1 MKRPIEKYGWKH
13 TGTIPTI
20 KSECFENSLGH
31 EIRIDDKGEILFLNE
46 EAGFDFEVLQAIYE
60 TAKQI
65 KEEYERT
72 EKETNENVA
81 EKLKRYEEKNKEYY
95 EECKK
100 AGYRELEKEEISN
113 KSCWTCSHFR
123 GGYIGAGCWCSQE
136 KCDYKE
142 NDNVLV
148 PQ

>member
-1 MKRPIEKYGWKH
+1 MERPIEKYGWYKYINDRYERFES
-13 TGTIPTI
+13 GAGGIITIYKYSNVI
-20 KSECFENSLGH
+20 EFDDFDEQDLSL
-31 EIRIDDKGEILFLNE
+31 E
-46 EAGFDFEVLQAIYE
+46 ELQAIYE

-81 EKLKRYEEKNKEYY
+81 EELKRYEEKFSEDY
-95 EECKK
+95 EEYKK
-100 AGYRELEKEEISN
+100 AEYRELEKEEISN

-142 NDNVLV
+142 NDNVLI